1 MMQRKCPQGP
11 SERPQL
17 DEAAQGVQTPTQKE
31 NAATRACKLPQT
43 AITQEQPKH
52 HGRWLTVQPY
62 TRKSY
67 RRRCSACG
75 QVAYM
80 IGEVY
85 TFCPWCGG
93 KMEKEG
99 KQ

>member
-1 MMQRKCPQGP
+1 MPDYTRNEVQKACTEAKTCIMQK
-11 SERPQL
+11 
-17 DEAAQGVQTPTQKE
+17 
-31 NAATRACKLPQT
+31 
-43 AITQEQPKH
+43 QPKH

-67 RRRCSACG
+67 RRRCSVCG

-85 TFCPWCGG
+85 TFCPWCGE
-93 KMEKEG
+93 KIEKEV

>member
-1 MMQRKCPQGP
+1 MPDYTRNEVQKACT
-11 SERPQL
+11 
-17 DEAAQGVQTPTQKE
+17 EAKT
-31 NAATRACKLPQT
+31 C
-43 AITQEQPKH
+43 ITQEKSKR
-52 HGRWLTVQPY
+52 HGQWLTVQPY

-67 RRRCSACG
+67 RRRCSVCG

-85 TFCPWCGG
+85 TFCPWCGE
-93 KMEKEG
+93 KIEKEV

>member
-1 MMQRKCPQGP
+1 MQQKRPQGP

-17 DEAAQGVQTPTQKE
+17 DEAAQVAQMPDYTRNEVQKACTEAKTCIMQK
-31 NAATRACKLPQT
+31 
-43 AITQEQPKH
+43 QPKH

-67 RRRCSACG
+67 RRRCSVCG

-85 TFCPWCGG
+85 TFCPWCGE

>member
-1 MMQRKCPQGP
+1 MQRKRPQGP

-17 DEAAQGVQTPTQKE
+17 DEAAQGKQTPAQRK
-31 NAATRACKLPQT
+31 NAAAMACGLTQT

-52 HGRWLTVQPY
+52 HGQWLTVQPY

-67 RRRCSACG
+67 RRRCSVCG

-85 TFCPWCGG
+85 TFCPWCGE

>member
-1 MMQRKCPQGP
+1 MQRKCQQELPG
-11 SERPQL
+11 RTQL
-17 DEAAQGVQTPTQKE
+17 DEAAQGVQIPTRKE
-31 NAATRACKLPQT
+31 NADTRACKLPQT

-52 HGRWLTVQPY
+52 HGQWLTVQPY

-67 RRRCSACG
+67 RRRCSVCG

-85 TFCPWCGG
+85 TFCPWCGA
-93 KMEKEG
+93 KMSEEENA
-99 KQ
+99 